1 MNVKGYKGIFFKY
14 NYYMKNIV
22 FLDNKYII
30 NIKGICFYIL
40 LMVKIMG
47 KKRFWKYIRK
57 YDLEI
62 FSFLIGG
69 VKG

>member
-1 MNVKGYKGIFFKY
+1 MNVKGYNIIIFFKY

-40 LMVKIMG
+40 LMVKIME
-47 KKRFWKYIRK
+47 KKDFENILESMIWK
-57 YDLEI
+57 
-62 FSFLIGG
+62 FL
-69 VKG
+69 VF